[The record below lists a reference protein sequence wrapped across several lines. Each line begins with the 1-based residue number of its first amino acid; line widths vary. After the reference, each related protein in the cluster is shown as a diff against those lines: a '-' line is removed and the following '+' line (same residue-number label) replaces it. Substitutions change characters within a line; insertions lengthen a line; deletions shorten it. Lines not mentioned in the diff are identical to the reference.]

1 MLVILNDAGHQAD
14 EVDTPLL
21 GVPGHKVPVQVGV
34 WTQPPQLEV
43 HLARVLAGAGDGLDL
58 VRHADV
64 VSPGR
69 PLGQQH
75 RAVLGGAALQLAV
88 LQVHLGT
95 SLVVCPYTNLA
106 MEQNLAKRCLHGDQH
121 YLKGSQNMPPLHS
134 GRYCWV
140 AGSTVAPRAQAIS
153 SCSSSWLW
161 KEGSTAR
168 RYLGHIAMHLVQWVT
183 GVLNITRVTAGLQT

>member
-1 MLVILNDAGHQAD
+1 MFVILNDAGHQAD

-21 GVPGHKVPVQVGV
+21 VVPGHKELVQVGV

-43 HLARVLAGAGDGLDL
+43 HLAGVLAGAGDRLDL

-95 SLVVCPYTNLA
+95 CLVVCPYTNLA
-106 MEQNLAKRCLHGDQH
+106 MGQNFD
-121 YLKGSQNMPPLHS
+121 
-134 GRYCWV
+134 
-140 AGSTVAPRAQAIS
+140 IS
-153 SCSSSWLW
+153 IS
-161 KEGSTAR
+161 AVF
-168 RYLGHIAMHLVQWVT
+168 IVT
-183 GVLNITRVTAGLQT
+183 NTT